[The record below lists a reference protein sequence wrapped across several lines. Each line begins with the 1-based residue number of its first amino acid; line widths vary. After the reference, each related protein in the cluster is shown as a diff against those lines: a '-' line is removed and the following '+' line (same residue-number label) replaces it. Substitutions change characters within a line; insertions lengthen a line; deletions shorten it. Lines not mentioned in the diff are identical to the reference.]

1 MTCPGQRGLWKNE
14 GRARRDETWMRV
26 GRAWWR
32 GRGRRSRVPR
42 GMTRKHLRVNT
53 NKTRI
58 NEREKVQLIT
68 RVEDFKAIDAFVSW
82 IWPQR
87 RQISCWKWK
96 KANPGKMWEARRR
109 ICSRATP
116 SIP

>member
-1 MTCPGQRGLWKNE
+1 MDE
-14 GRARRDETWMRV
+14 GGSCVVAGKGTTEPRV
-26 GRAWWR
+26 FG
-32 GRGRRSRVPR
+32 SCR

-68 RVEDFKAIDAFVSW
+68 RLEDFKAIDAFVSW